1 MSRGR
6 LPPRAL
12 DRARV
17 REARGGEPGGLRGPG
32 RRGMG
37 EAGLAVDGRPPM
49 AGQVVVKKR
58 AGDQDQQ
65 VEAKGEPGR
74 TPVETSARREEGQEQ
89 VRGSSGT
96 NRTEG

>member
-1 MSRGR
+1 MAGGR
-6 LPPRAL
+6 ATARAL
-12 DRARV
+12 EGARL
-17 REARGGEPGGLRGPG
+17 REARGGEAKGLRGPG

-49 AGQVVVKKR
+49 AGQVVVKEGAR
-58 AGDQDQQ
+58 DEDRQ
-65 VEAKGEPGR
+65 VEAEGEPAR
-74 TPVETSARREEGQEQ
+74 SPVETTARREEGQEQ